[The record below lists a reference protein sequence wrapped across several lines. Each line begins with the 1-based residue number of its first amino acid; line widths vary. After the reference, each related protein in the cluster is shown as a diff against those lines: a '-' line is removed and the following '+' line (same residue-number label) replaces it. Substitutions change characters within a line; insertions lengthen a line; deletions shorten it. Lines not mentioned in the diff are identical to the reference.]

1 MNKGC
6 VKELLEKT
14 RKSILVLYSNVI
26 NRLIAWFKAKSNQL
40 EEKINGKKFIQNSLS
55 PKILNDKE
63 LEKIMPYIKRVHDGI
78 INPDITNIALMGSY
92 GSGKSTIIRN
102 FEENYPEYK
111 VLNLSLGSYSKQ
123 GLEKQNTNVEET
135 NDIDDLNE
143 KLENSLVKQMIY
155 REKNSKLPYS
165 RFKKINHV
173 SNRKKILFYFLFLTS
188 LISFFYLNNYL
199 NFKEIILSNVE
210 GITNNTESFDLILY
224 CILLTSSSILLFQIF
239 QTVLKQFKLSK
250 LNFANVSIEEDEN
263 NFSYFNKYIDE
274 ILYYFETNKFDVV
287 VIEDVDRFKSVRVFE
302 HLKELNLLLNNSK
315 QINRKI
321 TFVYAVKEDIFSN
334 SKEDIE
340 EHESEI
346 RTKFFELIIPIIPV
360 VDTFNSREY
369 LVPMIKEKSEEELSE
384 KFEKFLKDISLYISD
399 LRLLTNIVNEFF
411 TYLEIHRSLSGS
423 MNKES
428 LFSIIALKNLV
439 PSTFT
444 DLQKSQGFIYETIVK
459 GKYDDE
465 LIKDAHE
472 ELIIIETEF
481 QKIEEEISIDKV
493 SEIKKFLFDQGIF
506 NLDKI
511 IVDRNYMSLINFDM
525 KLIETILE
533 SDEENI
539 AFEMWNRSN
548 KSISKSKFKQIVKE
562 KDSVLKERRE
572 KKQEE
577 YDLKRAELNIFSR
590 ATLKQKLKSYPTL
603 MKLIYAEITDEK
615 YNNKDKDF
623 ILYILSNGYL
633 AEDYSTYLSIFYEKS
648 MTIDDKNLLI
658 KLKSNQ
664 NIEFDGKVD
673 NLEGFINEFLP
684 QDFEKQ
690 GIHNINILKYLFSNS
705 FKDQHK
711 IRDVVLEKFFIQEQ
725 AIYLE
730 SLKIILAEDKLNIAN
745 LVFELFRKYTNDFIE
760 KCNASEKNRLIDLIF
775 YVCLGDITLYYG
787 EGDRKKLLLQVLNKQ
802 KQVYEGNEDFEGSKN
817 ATNYVFLIRE
827 NILNRPNF
835 FVEIEEYVE
844 SNIIMEVLSEHNVEA
859 FESAKIYFDDIKL
872 DNLSKERYNK
882 FIHCELYCYD
892 QDIFSE
898 ILNYK
903 NQDELRAVSYANV
916 LNSKI
921 DNLIKNTNTKLI
933 DFVNEVLFS
942 LDELSETEDSFL
954 SLINSEK
961 INDSD
966 TKIKLITKS
975 NVAVE
980 NIKQVMDSSLWAILL
995 EQRKC
1000 SITWE
1005 NIKDYYES
1013 VEIDLTVINSIFTNE
1028 DDVNSLKKQYDE
1040 SDSKDKLKALLKKMV
1055 DNKSIVVTE
1064 RNIELLG
1071 ITTYDAGELTRES
1084 THILARNNLIDF
1096 NIENLSKFKEDGVIV
1111 KVVLNHLDD
1120 FLENYS
1126 EIDLSEEEMISLIKN
1141 WKLESI
1147 EELLGTIVNGESD
1160 DFFQNTKLVE
1170 ILLEREISS
1179 DDKLFVKLLEN
1190 IDVECLK
1197 EYFIFNL
1204 QEMTLSKSI
1213 IEQMLSSFL
1222 VNNITDFSVEDYDC
1236 IFENLSNTQLF
1247 VDLLNNLFKNKK
1259 LNIISVKA
1267 VTYWLGTQS
1276 KPISEL
1282 YIDENGKNKVVEIEN
1297 ISQNVELL
1305 NNLRSIGIVSTFNEK
1320 GDSTIKVNMR
1330 RKYLKS

>member
-63 LEKIMPYIKRVHDGI
+63 LEKIMPYIKRVHDGV

-111 VLNLSLGSYSKQ
+111 VLILSLGSYSKQ

-493 SEIKKFLFDQGIF
+493 SEIKKFLFDQGII

-892 QDIFSE
+892 QDIFSK

-933 DFVNEVLFS
+933 DFVDEVLFS